1 MATQTAQK
9 SFRPTGL
16 EGIDSLTLSRFVLQ
30 MQQRHKEA
38 TGDLTILMNALQIS
52 CKVVETCVRRAGIAK
67 LYGLAG
73 IDNFQSDSDKS
84 LKELANDTFK
94 TNIEACE
101 KVAIMVSE
109 VEKMAVVLERRM
121 NTAKYAIAFDPL
133 DGVSNVGANISVGS
147 IFAIYRIKE
156 PEKIR
161 TVEDASRAILQ
172 RGRDI
177 AAAGYAMYGSAT
189 NLVIST
195 GEGVHGFTLDPSLG
209 EFVLTHQNVRVKSR
223 GNLYSVNEGNSDEWN
238 EPTTNYIESI
248 KFPPPGKKPYSLR
261 YIGTMVAD
269 IHRTLFY
276 GGIFMYPS
284 DHESPKGKLRLM
296 YEVFPMAFLIEQ
308 AGGLATTGTRPIL
321 DICPTEVHQRVPV
334 YMGSREDVLDIIRFF
349 DEYPVSDAEEPGDPG
364 HTEVGSISGV
374 ESLSLDGS
382 ELQTSTPTQTPTP
395 TPIRLRDRS

>member
-1 MATQTAQK
+1 MDLKA
-9 SFRPTGL
+9 L
-16 EGIDSLTLSRFVLQ
+16 DSITLTRYVLHG
-30 MQQRHKEA
+30 QRAHKDA
-38 TGDLTILMNALQIS
+38 KGDLTILLTAVQLA
-52 CKVVETCVRRAGIAK
+52 CKVTDVCVRRSGIAK

-73 IDNFQSDSDKS
+73 IGNFQSDSEKNI
-84 LKELANDTFK
+84 KELANDTFK

-109 VEKMAVVLERRM
+109 VEKMAVVVERNM
-121 NTAKYAIAFDPL
+121 NVAKYAIAFDPL

-161 TVEDASRAILQ
+161 TVEDAKKAILQ

-209 EFVLTHQNVRVKSR
+209 EFVLTHQDVRVKSR

-238 EPTTNYIESI
+238 EPTTKYIHSI
-248 KFPPPGKKPYSLR
+248 KFPPTGTKPYSLR

-276 GGIFMYPS
+276 GGVFMYPS
-284 DHESPKGKLRLM
+284 DSEFPKGKLRLM
-296 YEVFPMAFLIEQ
+296 YEAFPMAFLIEQ
-308 AGGLATTGTRPIL
+308 AGGLATTGTMPIL
-321 DICPTEVHQRVPV
+321 DMSPTEVHQRVPV
-334 YMGSREDVLDIIRFF
+334 YMGSKEDVLDIIRFF
-349 DEYPVSDAEEPGDPG
+349 EEYPVSDAEESGDPDDA
-364 HTEVGSISGV
+364 EVGNISGLK
-374 ESLSLDGS
+374 SIAIDL
-382 ELQTSTPTQTPTP
+382 
-395 TPIRLRDRS
+395 